1 MSTSTTTTKQ
11 QLKPTTDLCDDFE
24 STIKVI
30 DPTLGLRNF
39 GGKTHFGG
47 TVVTVKCHED
57 NSLVKQ
63 LAITD
68 GSGKVMVVD
77 GGGSRRRALLGD
89 QVAADCVE
97 NKWEGL
103 VIYGSIRDVDEIQQ
117 LDLGECN
124 TYIHIHGVL
133 TVCKVQF

>member
-39 GGKTHFGG
+39 GGKIHFGG

-103 VIYGSIRDVDEIQQ
+103 VIYGSIRDVDEIKQ

-124 TYIHIHGVL
+124 TYIHINGVF
-133 TVCKVQF
+133 CKVQF